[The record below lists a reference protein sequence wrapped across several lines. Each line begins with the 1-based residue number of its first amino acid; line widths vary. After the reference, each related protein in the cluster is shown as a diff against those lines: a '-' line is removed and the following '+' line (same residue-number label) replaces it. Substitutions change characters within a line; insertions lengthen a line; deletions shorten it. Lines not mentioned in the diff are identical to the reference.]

1 MTGHRSLTAAC
12 AGPTSSSRPAG
23 FRVRRVR
30 LLAALLAFSP
40 PALVL
45 ADARAPALLAIAP
58 FALVLADARP
68 PALLAIAPPALML
81 ADARPPALLAIAP
94 SPLVRA
100 DAEPPLAFAPPALV
114 LADARPPALLAF
126 APPALV
132 LADARAPA
140 LLAIAEGTDARA
152 ARRRTF
158 RPAWRSSREE
168 FIFNKN
174 KPLLKINVFVYTF
187 FTLRAYCSSLSMNLR

>member
-23 FRVRRVR
+23 FRVQRVR

-114 LADARPPALLAF
+114 LADAR
-126 APPALV
+126 
-132 LADARAPA
+132 APA